1 MSQAEIEAVW
11 AEFHIDRIPGH
22 DMSNVC
28 RLAAAILALRAESK
42 KRAEEVDRLLSQ
54 IEKDDFDVEVQG
66 VDFDPIRK
74 VLGVKS

>member
-1 MSQAEIEAVW
+1 MNQAEIEAVW
-11 AEFHIDRIPGH
+11 VEFHIEPTGH
-22 DMSNVC
+22 DASNEC

-42 KRAEEVDRLLSQ
+42 KRAQEVDRLLSQ

-74 VLGVKS
+74 VLGVKP